1 MGDTNQEVLKHPD
14 NRQEVLKPPDDTA
27 SFFSGMSVFLEHM
40 ANQQTQMTDHLVAQQ
55 THLVAQQTQM
65 TKDARKPVPKP
76 RQLEGTH
83 PTVTGV
89 KAFLKEIEDH
99 HAGHAGAM
107 QTAKLVNTMRR
118 DPNLP
123 VTHFLNMINSAENE
137 ALYHN
142 VRTRVEEGL
151 LVRIW
156 NPADHHQTDG
166 VRLLH
171 AIFQDAI
178 TPKDSDV
185 SIRTD
190 HKFANEIKPVQFTE
204 NKILMARFKTWK
216 HTAEQ
221 VRYKRIFLR
230 TTLLRNL
237 VP

>member
-1 MGDTNQEVLKHPD
+1 
-14 NRQEVLKPPDDTA
+14 
-27 SFFSGMSVFLEHM
+27 MSVFFEHM
-40 ANQQTQMTDHLVAQQ
+40 ANQQTQLNEHLVEHMANQQ
-55 THLVAQQTQM
+55 TQITEHLVAQQTQM

-76 RQLEGTH
+76 RQLEGTN

-89 KAFLKEIEDH
+89 KAFLKEIEDL

-107 QTAKLVNTMRR
+107 STAKLVNTMRR

-156 NPADHHQTDG
+156 NPTDQHLTDG

-190 HKFANEIKPVQFTE
+190 NKFANEIKPVQFTE
-204 NKILMARFKTWK
+204 NKVLMARFKTWK
-216 HTAEQ
+216 FTAEQ
-221 VRYKRIFLR
+221 VRYKRIFP
-230 TTLLRNL
+230 TDYC
-237 VP
+237 